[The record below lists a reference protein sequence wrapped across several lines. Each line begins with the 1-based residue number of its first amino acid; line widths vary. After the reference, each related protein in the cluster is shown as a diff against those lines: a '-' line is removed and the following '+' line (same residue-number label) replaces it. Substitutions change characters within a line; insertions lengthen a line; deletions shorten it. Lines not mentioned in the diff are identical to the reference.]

1 MSIHHDIIRDLN
13 ELRRKLDYNTKR
25 KLQLEVYANI
35 VARTQNLNIEAA
47 EYDDYLLEM
56 SNLIKE
62 LKEADGK
69 LKNGQI
75 RSLKKV
81 RSDLVTVL
89 SKEHNFVKKGKY
101 ITILGISGAIVGGI
115 IGFLVL
121 EYLLLGAMLGTFIGI
136 GIGSKLDNQA
146 KEEGMQI

>member
-35 VARTQNLNIEAA
+35 VARTQNLNIKAA

-62 LKEADGK
+62 LKETDGK
-69 LKNGQI
+69 VKNEQI

-101 ITILGISGAIVGGI
+101 ITILGIGGAMIGGI
-115 IGFLVL
+115 LGFLVL